1 MASAP
6 NTGKLHNINWE
17 IGGSSHPIAKDS
29 KWVFAK
35 FRGRNFASQH
45 AFGTLGILEFRRNN
59 FFNSMRLLIQ
69 SVNNG
74 RYTPDVKLRT
84 GNITDNLG
92 MYLAM
97 AMKKN
102 GNINEY
108 QRYQKA
114 INDCQLI

>member
-1 MASAP
+1 
-6 NTGKLHNINWE
+6 
-17 IGGSSHPIAKDS
+17 
-29 KWVFAK
+29 
-35 FRGRNFASQH
+35 
-45 AFGTLGILEFRRNN
+45 
-59 FFNSMRLLIQ
+59 MRLLIQ

-114 INDCQLI
+114 INEKLNKFDIRTWEDPSEIDVIERIKLKALQKEMNDLDEE

>member
-1 MASAP
+1 
-6 NTGKLHNINWE
+6 
-17 IGGSSHPIAKDS
+17 
-29 KWVFAK
+29 
-35 FRGRNFASQH
+35 
-45 AFGTLGILEFRRNN
+45 
-59 FFNSMRLLIQ
+59 MRLLIQ

-97 AMKKN
+97 AMTKN
-102 GNINEY
+102 VNINED

-114 INDCQLI
+114 INEKLNKFDIRTWEDPSEIDVIERIKLKALQNEMNDLDEE